1 MVYCFLNILIYS
13 LLSISLYVNPKQN
26 TNTLEK
32 IQNRENIAI
41 VYLSRTNNTRVLAEI
56 IQKEVGGNLIPLELK
71 NPYPDD
77 YRTTVGQVV
86 EEDRTGFL
94 PPLKTKIDDIG
105 QYDLIFVG
113 FPTWGMQL
121 PPPIKSFLR
130 SYDLTGKTIIPFNTN
145 GGYGIGSCFQQIEE
159 LCPNSKILNGF
170 STRGGEEINGVL
182 LGIEGK
188 RLTEVQKEVRT
199 WLLKIGLMKKE

>member
-1 MVYCFLNILIYS
+1 MIYGFLHILTYS
-13 LLSISLYVNPKQN
+13 LLAFSLYFNPKEN
-26 TNTLEK
+26 PNTLEN
-32 IQNRENIAI
+32 IQNQKNIAI
-41 VYLSRTNNTRVLAEI
+41 VYLSRTNNTKVVAEI
-56 IQKEVGGNLIPLELK
+56 IQKDVGGNLIPLELK

-94 PPLKTKIDDIG
+94 PPLKTKIDNID
-105 QYDLIFVG
+105 QYEIIFVG

-130 SYDLTGKTIIPFNTN
+130 SYDLSGKTIIPFNTN
-145 GGYGIGSCFQQIEE
+145 GGYGIGSCFQQIRE
-159 LCPNSKILNGF
+159 LCPKSNLLNGF
-170 STRGGEEINGVL
+170 STKGGEEINGIL

-188 RLTEVQKEVRT
+188 RLSEVEGEVHA
-199 WLLKIGLMKKE
+199 WLVKIGLLK